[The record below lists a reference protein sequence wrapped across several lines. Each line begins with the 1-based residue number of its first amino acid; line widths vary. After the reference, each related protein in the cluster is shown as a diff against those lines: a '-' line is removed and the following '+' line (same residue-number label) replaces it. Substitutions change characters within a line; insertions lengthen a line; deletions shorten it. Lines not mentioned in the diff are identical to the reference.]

1 MERTKTMSERICS
14 YHSWNYLY
22 EVHPSGKH
30 FIAYQFSYDNNKRQ
44 VIAVV
49 DRFIADDKWSAMR
62 WCSAQYDLEVEPW
75 DRSAEANEI
84 RESARVALQ
93 ELHELEKQQDRYR
106 IYN

>member
-1 MERTKTMSERICS
+1 MSAIVCS

-22 EVHPSGKH
+22 EVHTSGKY
-30 FIAYQFSYDNNKRQ
+30 FIAYQFSYDNNNRK

-49 DRFIADDKWSAMR
+49 DRFVADDKWNAMR
-62 WCSAQYDLEVEPW
+62 WCRAQFDLEVDPW
-75 DRSAEANEI
+75 DRSAEANDM
-84 RESARVALQ
+84 RESARTTLH